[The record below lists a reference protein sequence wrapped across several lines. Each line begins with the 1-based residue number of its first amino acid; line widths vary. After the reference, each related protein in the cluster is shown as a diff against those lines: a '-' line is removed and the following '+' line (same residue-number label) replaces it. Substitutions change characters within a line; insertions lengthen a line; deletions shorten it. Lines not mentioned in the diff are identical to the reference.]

1 MVDQKKNSQSKKK
14 VILCFIKYYL
24 PGYRSGGPVR
34 SIVNFVEKF
43 SDVYDIRIVC
53 SSHDAIDNQ
62 PYDNIIINEWNQV
75 GKAKV
80 FYVSNNIIKFKKIFD
95 LLNEPK
101 YDVVYFNSFFTF
113 TFSIFPLLLK
123 YFKFIDLKSCII
135 APRGQFSVNAI
146 KIKKIKKLIYI
157 LFAKIIGL
165 YKNVC
170 WQASSKLELDD
181 IKRVIGVTAKN
192 IQIAPDLNFLKWSVH
207 NKLPYQR
214 KDILKI
220 VFLSRISPMKNL
232 DFLINTLAEVSYPLE
247 LSILGPKEDL
257 HYWDVCKK
265 LMDKLPNYIKVNI
278 GGEVFPE
285 EVQET
290 FSKYDLFV
298 FPTRGENFGHVIPEA
313 LSVGTPILLS
323 NQTSWKQDK
332 SLGIQI
338 LPLNENEWIKAIEEW
353 ANLSHDKLLTR
364 KQAALDYAKKIK
376 LDNENSIYK
385 NKCLFEDIENYKIS
399 IS

>member
-1 MVDQKKNSQSKKK
+1 MVDQKKNSSSKKK

-53 SSHDAIDNQ
+53 LSHDAIDNQ

-80 FYVSNNIIKFKKIFD
+80 FYVSNNLIKFKKIFD

-101 YDVVYFNSFFTF
+101 YDVIYLNSFFTF

-157 LFAKIIGL
+157 FFAKTIGL

-181 IKRVIGVTAKN
+181 IKRVIGVTARN
-192 IQIAPDLNFLKWSVH
+192 IQIVPDLNFLKWSVH

-232 DFLINTLAEVSYPLE
+232 DFLINILAEVSYPLE

-313 LSVGTPILLS
+313 LSAGIPILLS
-323 NQTSWKQDK
+323 DQTPWQKDA
-332 SLGIQI
+332 SLGLQI
-338 LPLNENEWIKAIEEW
+338 IPLQRQKWVKAIEEW
-353 ANLSHDKLLTR
+353 INLSDAEILKRRNAIKNYFDKITLENEKSILLN
-364 KQAALDYAKKIK
+364 KQ
-376 LDNENSIYK
+376 
-385 NKCLFEDIENYKIS
+385 LFENN
-399 IS
+399 